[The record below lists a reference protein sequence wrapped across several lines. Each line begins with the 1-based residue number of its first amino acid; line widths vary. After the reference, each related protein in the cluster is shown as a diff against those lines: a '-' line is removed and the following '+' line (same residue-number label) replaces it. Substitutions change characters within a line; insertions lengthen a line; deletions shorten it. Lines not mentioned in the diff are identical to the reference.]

1 MFDYQNPNIDPL
13 NHVTGTGGHSQLLL
27 LLGFHLLLLPLL
39 MPKESRS
46 PPPPPTQPQESLANH
61 SGGDSSL
68 QLRIETGKFV
78 N

>member
-13 NHVTGTGGHSQLLL
+13 NHGTETGGHSQLLL
-27 LLGFHLLLLPLL
+27 LLGLHLLLLFL
-39 MPKESRS
+39 MAKELRS
-46 PPPPPTQPQESLANH
+46 PHPPTQPQESLANH

>member
-1 MFDYQNPNIDPL
+1 MFEYQNPNIDPL
-13 NHVTGTGGHSQLLL
+13 NHVTETGRHSQLLL
-27 LLGFHLLLLPLL
+27 LLGLLLLLL
-39 MPKESRS
+39 FPMPKESPS